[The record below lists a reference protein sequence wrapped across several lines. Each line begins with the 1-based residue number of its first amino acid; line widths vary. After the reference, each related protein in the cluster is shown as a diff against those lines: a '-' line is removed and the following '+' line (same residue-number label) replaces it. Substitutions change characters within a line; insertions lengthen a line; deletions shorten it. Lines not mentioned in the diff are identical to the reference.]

1 MSTSLFVRNIAQR
14 SLQQGLRRSTISQL
28 SAARFSSY
36 FAPTH
41 EYCKVDGGIATV
53 GISDHAQNAL
63 GEIVYVDLPEVGDDV
78 EKSEAAAVV
87 ESVKSASD
95 VYAPVSGT
103 VVEVNEALGDSPEI
117 INDSAEEN
125 GWFFK
130 VEMSD
135 ESDVKDLMDAAAYAE
150 HVKSESG

>member
-1 MSTSLFVRNIAQR
+1 MIY
-14 SLQQGLRRSTISQL
+14 STIMLTRGYATMSMRRN
-28 SAARFSSY
+28 SDTCEMIATTA
-36 FAPTH
+36 H